1 MSVVSGIEAFKVA
14 MAGHEHEYVLIGGGA
29 CSILFDASG
38 ESFRATKDLDVVV
51 ITDTGGAGFARAL
64 WRFVKEGGYDCWRRA
79 EGGCSYYRFILP
91 KNSSKA
97 TMLPEQIELFARHP
111 DFALNDEH
119 SAIAPLSFS
128 EDVSSLSAIILD
140 DGYYEFIRGHVT
152 EVGGVPLLDALHII
166 PLKMRA
172 HVDLNKKHEMGHH
185 VNEKDLVKHRGD
197 VVRLSRLLAP
207 VDRLPLAGGMRN
219 DAEAFLEDFEGYIQR
234 QSNRKLRH
242 ALESDFETLR
252 SVYL

>member
-51 ITDTGGAGFARAL
+51 ITDAGGAGFARAL

-79 EGGCSYYRFILP
+79 EDGCSYYRFILP
-91 KNSSKA
+91 KNSPKA

-111 DFALNDEH
+111 DFALNDER

-140 DGYYEFIRGHVT
+140 DGYYEFIQGHVT

-185 VNEKDLVKHRGD
+185 VNEKDLVKHRSD